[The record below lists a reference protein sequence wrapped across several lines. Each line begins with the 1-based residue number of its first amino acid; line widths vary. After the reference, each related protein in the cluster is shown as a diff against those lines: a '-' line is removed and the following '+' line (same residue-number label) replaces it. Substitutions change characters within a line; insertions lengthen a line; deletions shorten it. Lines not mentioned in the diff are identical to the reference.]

1 MIAHVS
7 HAPRLGAEVH
17 LVDLVELASPPVVAA
32 SDVSPELLRLGA
44 HAPDPAGGGAHL
56 VTSTPPPLETLREVE
71 RIGSHLG
78 RLERALDALPHAER
92 AVLGER
98 LARIR
103 VLVDCASALREL
115 RESVLVHLRTAS
127 RA

>member
-7 HAPRLGAEVH
+7 HAPRLGAEVA
-17 LVDLVELASPPVVAA
+17 LVDLVELASAPPVA
-32 SDVSPELLRLGA
+32 SSELSAELLRLGA
-44 HAPDPAGGGAHL
+44 QAPTSLDTAHAA
-56 VTSTPPPLETLREVE
+56 TSSAPPPLDALREVE

-78 RLERALDALPHAER
+78 RLDRALDALPHAER